1 MKRKI
6 MTVGLA
12 LSFVAMTVVGC
23 TPRDGGQEKPN
34 TNTREMGSKDTVE
47 VSTEDAGIQYDEYYA
62 TIIENTYDLITKGAE
77 QAAVYDGQAGIAEA
91 VESLGKEEA
100 LKTIGYA
107 IQDLSGDGVPELAIG
122 EISDNNDSGF
132 AIYALYTYEENGPHL
147 VVDGSYRNRYD
158 WMGNGQI
165 LNQGS
170 AGAMYAIFGTFT
182 LAKNGMTMECD
193 DFYFT
198 AEKDE
203 TTGEIGFY
211 HNNTGDIDT
220 ESSEE
225 MAVTADEFFEIQDN
239 LALKR
244 ELITFIPFSQCG
256 NGEENTD
263 ADADDETEDEADVKV
278 STSTVSVQYADEEML
293 ANETAYAEC
302 IADESEYAVK
312 ILFTTD
318 GRVNNF
324 KFFSIVIDD
333 VDENGKLIYT
343 PGDIYTSE
351 VFASD
356 YPLVATLT
364 FWGDTPSY
372 GISYE
377 DESGTLHTFLLEQSG
392 FDGSLILIEQ

>member
-23 TPRDGGQEKPN
+23 TPRGGEPETPN
-34 TNTREMGSKDTVE
+34 TNTREIGSKDKGE
-47 VSTEDAGIQYDEYYA
+47 VSTEDADIQYDEYYA
-62 TIIENTYDLITKGAE
+62 TIIENTYDLITKGVD
-77 QAAVYDGQAGIAEA
+77 QVAVDDGQAGIAEA

-107 IQDLSGDGVPELAIG
+107 IQDLSGDGVPELVIG
-122 EISDNNDSGF
+122 EISDYVDSGF
-132 AIYALYTYEENGPHL
+132 TIYALYTYEEGGPHL
-147 VVDGSYRNRYD
+147 VFDGYYRNRYD

-198 AEKDE
+198 AEKE
-203 TTGEIGFY
+203 EATGEIGFY
-211 HNNTGDIDT
+211 HNTTGDIDT

-239 LALKR
+239 LALER
-244 ELITFIPFSQCG
+244 ELITFIPFSQYG

-263 ADADDETEDEADVKV
+263 ADVDDDTDVN
-278 STSTVSVQYADEEML
+278 SSISTVSVQYADEDML
-293 ANETAYAEC
+293 ANGTAYAEC
-302 IADESEYAVK
+302 IADESEYATK

-318 GRVNNF
+318 GRVSNF

-343 PGDIYTSE
+343 PGDIYGAE